1 MKFKNI
7 PADIKQNSLKEA
19 QMEINDLI
27 EKLENPQAKLEQS
40 MNEYNRILQ
49 LNHYIHEQFKKR
61 AFDIKKK
68 STKKI
73 VKKKI
78 KK

>member
-1 MKFKNI
+1 MKSKNI
-7 PADIKQNSLKEA
+7 PADIKSKSINQP
-19 QMEINDLI
+19 QTEIKDI
-27 EKLENPQAKLEQS
+27 MDKLENPQAKLEQS

-61 AFDIKKK
+61 AFEIKKN
-68 STKKI
+68 STKKM